1 MFLIA
6 TFGLTSALQVHR
18 LRLNL
23 RQNERQNRIQDCPEL
38 PVCLSHQQEKGEM
51 IYHFIIAVIIHAS

>member
-6 TFGLTSALQVHR
+6 IFALTSAMQVHR

-23 RQNERQNRIQDCPEL
+23 WQNEWQNRIQDCPEL
-38 PVCLSHQQEKGEM
+38 PVCLSNQQEKGEM
-51 IYHFIIAVIIHAS
+51 IYRLIIAVIIHAN